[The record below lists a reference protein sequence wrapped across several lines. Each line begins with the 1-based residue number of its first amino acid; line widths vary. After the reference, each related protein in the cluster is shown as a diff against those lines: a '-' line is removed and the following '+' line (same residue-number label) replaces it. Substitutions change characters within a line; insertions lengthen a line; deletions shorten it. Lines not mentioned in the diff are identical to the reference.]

1 VEGIRTDVRVVN
13 LSYLSADWYIGQMKR
28 KVYESDPLPVSMTGR
43 SICSGKRDII
53 YLFDRMQEPA
63 DLRSALNF
71 ALSDDP
77 AAKIQVSATGFVNYI
92 PSRRFSIPVDSLLI
106 IESGTVTP
114 AGAHMIRSTVEF
126 EIPRNYLTKSGLAVL
141 DMLATNNWA
150 RPVYFAV
157 TVPSSEFLGL
167 QDYFRL
173 EGMAYRL
180 VPVLKQEEHIFTG
193 HVGTDIMYRNVT
205 EKFKWGNMYD
215 PAVYLDETNLRM
227 ASNLRSN
234 FARLAGSL
242 VEEGKADSA
251 IVILDK
257 AMNVL
262 PHEAVPYNYFIVPI
276 IENYYLTGEIDKASA
291 IARQKADLLKRELN
305 YYISLDRRL
314 WEYFEFETH
323 RALSI
328 YQELSRVVT
337 GNDPELELE
346 ITTDVTS
353 YYHFIMER

>member
-1 VEGIRTDVRVVN
+1 MI
-13 LSYLSADWYIGQMKR
+13 
-28 KVYESDPLPVSMTGR
+28 
-43 SICSGKRDII
+43 
-53 YLFDRMQEPA
+53 EPA
-63 DLRSALNF
+63 
-71 ALSDDP
+71 
-77 AAKIQVSATGFVNYI
+77 
-92 PSRRFSIPVDSLLI
+92 
-106 IESGTVTP
+106 
-114 AGAHMIRSTVEF
+114 VEF

-141 DMLATNNWA
+141 DMLANNNWE
-150 RPVYFAV
+150 RPVYFAI
-157 TVPSSEFLGL
+157 TVPSSEYLGL
-167 QDYFRL
+167 HDYFRL

-180 VPVLKQEEHIFTG
+180 VPVLKQEADGFTG
-193 HVGTDIMYRNVT
+193 HAGTDIMYRNIT
-205 EKFKWGNMYD
+205 EKFKWGNIYD

-234 FARLAGSL
+234 LARLAGSL
-242 VEEGKADSA
+242 IDEGKADSA

-257 AMNVL
+257 AMNIL

-291 IARQKADLLKRELN
+291 IARQKADLLKREMN

-314 WEYFEFETH
+314 WDYVEFETH

-337 GNDPELELE
+337 GNDPELEQE
-346 ITTDVTS
+346 ISTDLNS